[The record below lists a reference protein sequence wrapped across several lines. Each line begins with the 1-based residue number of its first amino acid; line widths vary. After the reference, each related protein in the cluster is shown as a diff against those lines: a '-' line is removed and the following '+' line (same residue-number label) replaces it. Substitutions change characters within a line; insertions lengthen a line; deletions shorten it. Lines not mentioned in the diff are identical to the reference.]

1 MADFPDVETRL
12 VHVGVPAAMA
22 SAIAAEV
29 PDIRTATRTRNG
41 LAAVVIVAAVTL
53 SIILMPA
60 FLILG
65 FWLGRGAQECRI
77 GSFGTT
83 EIAMLLQLN
92 AIFSGV
98 LLVQWQWLKRAT
110 HRTRMRFLAA
120 RLLTFY
126 SLGVGPAPMQRLLE
140 KYPETISADDVLR
153 IDLAQRIRFWS
164 WGWIGIQAAA
174 LAVLLIA
181 PDPTRP
187 LAFPCDSPRIVYP
200 NRSPPMSATVSI
212 ENDIALVTL
221 DDGKANA
228 ISLDLLAAANT
239 ALDEA
244 EAKAKV
250 IVLAGRPERFSAGF
264 DLKFLAT
271 ADPVNRAKL
280 VNGGGRLALRLFT
293 SEKPIVI
300 ACTGH
305 AIAMGAFLLL
315 GGDTRIGARGAY
327 KIGANETVN
336 NMTLPPFGVE
346 LPRARLNPMYLTEA
360 LAQARLYTPDEAV
373 PVGWLDRVV
382 EPGEV
387 IGAALAEAAR
397 LLPLANDA
405 YGRNKRL
412 ARQPTIDLLTP
423 TLAG

>member
-1 MADFPDVETRL
+1 
-12 VHVGVPAAMA
+12 
-22 SAIAAEV
+22 
-29 PDIRTATRTRNG
+29 
-41 LAAVVIVAAVTL
+41 
-53 SIILMPA
+53 
-60 FLILG
+60 
-65 FWLGRGAQECRI
+65 
-77 GSFGTT
+77 
-83 EIAMLLQLN
+83 
-92 AIFSGV
+92 
-98 LLVQWQWLKRAT
+98 
-110 HRTRMRFLAA
+110 
-120 RLLTFY
+120 
-126 SLGVGPAPMQRLLE
+126 
-140 KYPETISADDVLR
+140 
-153 IDLAQRIRFWS
+153 
-164 WGWIGIQAAA
+164 
-174 LAVLLIA
+174 
-181 PDPTRP
+181 
-187 LAFPCDSPRIVYP
+187 
-200 NRSPPMSATVSI
+200 MSATVSI